1 VRKAATNASEIPAAA
16 YFSLKQGTILATAG
30 APFAGFR
37 PLRGPALTDTWAKLE
52 RTVRRVELHLREGRV
67 AVTGVHRSVPL
78 LEAMGL
84 DAKDRENHLSLE
96 KKAACTYCGYGALC
110 GEKWEALA

>member
-1 VRKAATNASEIPAAA
+1 MEKEGKPRRCSGLVARRNHLHGRNLQEGGEA
-16 YFSLKQGTILATAG
+16 Y
-30 APFAGFR
+30 
-37 PLRGPALTDTWAKLE
+37 
-52 RTVRRVELHLREGRV
+52 VREGRV

>member
-1 VRKAATNASEIPAAA
+1 
-16 YFSLKQGTILATAG
+16 
-30 APFAGFR
+30 
-37 PLRGPALTDTWAKLE
+37 
-52 RTVRRVELHLREGRV
+52 
-67 AVTGVHRSVPL
+67 
-78 LEAMGL
+78 MGL